1 MTEKYQP
8 ADIKVLVVEDHSMMK
23 KSILDILR
31 QQGFETILAA
41 AKARDAI
48 LAIKRNPIDFVL
60 LDLYLA
66 EGSGLEV
73 LEFIR
78 SQQTRFDIPVLIISG
93 EASKDDI
100 VRAIE
105 LGSSDYLVKPFQT
118 SDFEKKIE
126 SVLGSYFTPSEVLKL
141 VREAETLLHKN
152 QLPEALALIKKTLEI
167 DSNNTRANYL
177 HAIVTDAMGD
187 TERAIGIL
195 MTNRSRNENYLKNYS
210 ALADM
215 FIKQLKPDLAIKALQ
230 NELKINPK
238 DAQRQILLANLLKDS
253 EEYDQ
258 AINHYRKALV
268 ENNSLKKALVGMGDC
283 FAALENSE
291 KALYYYRRLRKNYP
305 NLNAALGRIV
315 DLAMDSGQPKLAE
328 NYLKTEI
335 KSHPMQCDL
344 YVSLSKLYCRLGD
357 REAAEELLAIAREK
371 FEDHTE
377 VWELS
382 GYLNVQFNEI
392 QKALAIYEKVYQRE
406 RAPRISLE
414 LAKLYHRTKKYDHA
428 LRYLQ
433 RYTSS
438 TGDFSE
444 EILSRL
450 FYLSAY
456 NRQWVK
462 AALLAQRYAKAH
474 DLGAEMTKLQQ
485 AVIKNL
491 GKRRTATK
499 GSSPTGLAS

>member
-1 MTEKYQP
+1 
-8 ADIKVLVVEDHSMMK
+8 MK

-41 AKARDAI
+41 TKARDAI
-48 LAIKRNPIDFVL
+48 SVIKRNPIDFVL
-60 LDLYLA
+60 LDMYLA

-100 VRAIE
+100 VRAVE

-126 SVLGSYFTPSEVLKL
+126 SVLSSYFTPSEILKL
-141 VREAETLLHKN
+141 VREAETLLHN
-152 QLPEALALIKKTLEI
+152 NELAEAHAMINKALEI

-177 HAIVTDAMGD
+177 HAIITDAMGD
-187 TERAIGIL
+187 TERAISIL
-195 MTNRSRNENYLKNYS
+195 MTNRGRNEKYLKNYT

-215 FIKQLKPDLAIKALQ
+215 FIKQLKPDMAIKALL

-253 EEYDQ
+253 EEYDK

-283 FAALENSE
+283 FAALDNSE

-305 NLNAALGRIV
+305 TLTAPLTRIT
-315 DLAMDSGQPKLAE
+315 DLAMDSGHPKLAE

-344 YVSLSKLYCRLGD
+344 YVALSKLYCRLGD
-357 REAAEELLAIAREK
+357 REAAEKLLTIAREK
-371 FEDHTE
+371 FEDHIE

-382 GYLNVQFNEI
+382 GYLHVHFNEI
-392 QKALAIYEKVYQRE
+392 DKALAIYEKVYQRE
-406 RAPRISLE
+406 RSPRISLE

-433 RYTSS
+433 HYTSN
-438 TGDFSE
+438 TADFSE

-462 AALLAQRYAKAH
+462 AALLAKRYVKEHA
-474 DLGAEMTKLQQ
+474 LGDEMTKLEQ

-491 GKRRTATK
+491 SKRRAATK
-499 GSSPTGLAS
+499 RPTGLAS